1 MKALGNFLLHLLAF
15 NKTCYTLITDILEPS
30 CEVVSNSTIY
40 ILWFC
45 SEMQER
51 LKSLS
56 EDEHNK
62 Q

>member
-1 MKALGNFLLHLLAF
+1 MKALGIFSVSSAVCTKSL
-15 NKTCYTLITDILEPS
+15 YIGILEAA
-30 CEVVSNSTIY
+30 CGVGSNSTIY

-45 SEMQER
+45 SEMREQLR
-51 LKSLS
+51 SLS